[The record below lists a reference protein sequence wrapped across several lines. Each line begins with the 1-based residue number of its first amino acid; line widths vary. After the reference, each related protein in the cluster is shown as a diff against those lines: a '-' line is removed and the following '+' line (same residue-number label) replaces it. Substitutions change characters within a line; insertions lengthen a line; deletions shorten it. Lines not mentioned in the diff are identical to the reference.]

1 MATVVF
7 VNEEDQSVMIV
18 DGKTVQVI
26 SWRNLNVI
34 AGFLRGKEVYYV
46 TAAEYVKGDEIVGL
60 LSEVTSQ
67 EVEDIG
73 PSQQY
78 MRSKLL
84 GKVIIPGVDGG
95 EMIFQGPT
103 DFWSMDRLKPD
114 FLKRFPMLKSML
126 DSGKV
131 EFVDE
136 TEKARIIAELEQKRS
151 RLTNAKEKFLDQML
165 VRTTVDDFLKNR
177 PDDDSG
183 VITIDVS
190 SEGSFKRDRDQESY
204 ANLKSL
210 GIETEG

>member
-165 VRTTVDDFLKNR
+165 VRTSVDDFLKNR

-210 GIETEG
+210 DIETEG